1 MITMKSFPRFLVVV
15 CAVLVWAGWLA
26 AQTTISTGSIQGTVQ
41 DPQGA
46 VVKDAKITIT
56 NRATGRTLNTETNSA
71 GTYVSSA
78 LVPGAYTV
86 HIEAQGFRTAELQ
99 VPVQVG
105 VTANGNVRLQVGQA
119 SQVVEVQ
126 ATEIHVNTEQATV
139 QGVLTGQQ
147 IDELPINGRNFL
159 DLAQLE
165 PGVQIQDGGNF
176 DPTKNGFSS
185 ISFGGR
191 FGRTARIEV
200 DGIDISDE
208 TVGTTT
214 QNIPKE
220 AIQEFQIGQSMLDLS
235 TELTSS
241 GAVNVVT
248 RSGTNQIH
256 GDAFGTFRDASLAAH
271 LPGETKS
278 SFQRSQYGGRFG
290 GPLVKDRVF
299 YFLSGERTQ
308 QALQA
313 PVLPGVPFDSLAG
326 NFTSPFRDT
335 EVMGRLDYELGK
347 NGHLFYRFSYEQN
360 RNVANYTPNVFQPF
374 ANNNHTPVHAL
385 GYDFT
390 TGVYN
395 HSIRFGYTKFRN
407 LVTDAV
413 TGTSIFNPAPQL
425 ELAIGG
431 DPFCLTPGADDFC
444 SGPNF
449 LAPQATFQSDKQF
462 KYDGSRTWRN
472 HIIRYGGGYN
482 RLQGGG
488 YAKFLGTAPAVSS
501 SNSPEAQNFADNS
514 CGLGTPCFPNGSQN
528 PLNYPAQQ
536 VILGNGQGF
545 SSELP
550 SFGFPAGGLGPD
562 NRLSWYAG
570 DTYKFKPNFTITVGV
585 RYVRDTGR
593 TDSDLAPIPCSQ
605 LTAAAQAYLTD
616 PQINN
621 PCGVNILDLWGA
633 GYGNR
638 VKQRNANFAPQ
649 IGIVWDPSKNG
660 KTVIRAGWG
669 VFYEN
674 SVWNNNLYDRPP
686 RLAKGLFLGQQS
698 LCTNGTGDPTICNQP
713 IGSVA
718 SLIAAAQQQYQAS
731 TAATGAS
738 ANDGFIGN
746 TLSSVYANGTAMFAP
761 NYISPRSIQFNVGLQ
776 QEIRPGMVFTIDYL
790 RNIETH
796 TLLLVDVNHVGD
808 AGSFDK
814 LAAQAAIQATMQDCG
829 FPVNGSVDDL
839 IAQGCLDAGTGK
851 RHPATIVDFA
861 QHGLDSADVFCGGAP
876 CGLVNGVDGPRAAFP
891 GRNKFLGA
899 NQMLFPVGRSKY
911 TGWQMSLK
919 QNAKNPFRGVKAMNL
934 QVSYALS
941 RYEATAQD
949 SDFVSYA
956 ESANNP
962 TLYQGPNGLD
972 RRHQLSFGGTV
983 ELPWLTR
990 VSVLSHFYSPL
1001 PQSLRLPT
1009 SGNAGGIFVTDVNGD
1024 GTGDGSAV
1032 SNGGLGDLLPGTKL
1046 GAFGRTAS
1054 ASGLNALITNYNNT
1068 QAGTVTP
1075 AGQTLITNGLLTQT
1089 QLFSLGGVQQPLQQ
1103 APSGQVGLAW
1113 MKALD
1118 VTAGWEFKVRE
1129 KVRIEPSVSIF
1140 NAFNFANFDS
1150 PNNPLSGILDGSPGS
1165 VNGTTAAT
1173 RATGNT
1179 RIGLGTGVFGLGAP
1193 RVMEFGL
1200 RISF

>member
-1 MITMKSFPRFLVVV
+1 MKSFPRSLVVV
-15 CAVLVWAGWLA
+15 WAVLVGAGILA

-46 VVKDAKITIT
+46 VVKGGKITIT

-86 HIEAQGFRTAELQ
+86 RIEAQGFRTAELQ

-139 QGVLTGQQ
+139 QGVLTAQQ

-220 AIQEFQIGQSMLDLS
+220 SIQEFQIGQSMLDLS

-248 RSGTNQIH
+248 RSGTNQVH
-256 GDAFGTFRDASLAAH
+256 GDVFGEFRDSSLAAH

-278 SFQRSQYGGRFG
+278 SFQRQQYGGRFG
-290 GPLVKDRVF
+290 GPLVRDRMF
-299 YFLSGERTQ
+299 FFLSGERTK

-313 PVLPGVPFDSLAG
+313 PVLPNPPFDTLFG
-326 NFTSPFRDT
+326 NFQSPFRDT
-335 EVMGRLDYELGK
+335 ELEGRLDYELGK
-347 NGHLFYRFSYEQN
+347 SGHLFYRFSYEQN
-360 RNVANYTPNVFQPF
+360 RNVANYTPNAFQPF
-374 ANNNHTPVHAL
+374 ANNNHTPVHAF

-407 LVTDAV
+407 GVTDAV

-425 ELAIGG
+425 ELAIGN
-431 DPFCLTPGADDFC
+431 DPNCLTAGADDFC
-444 SGPNF
+444 SGPNY
-449 LAPQATFQSDKQF
+449 LAPQTTFQTDKQF

-501 SNSPEAQNFADNS
+501 VTD
-514 CGLGTPCFPNGSQN
+514 PCAPNPTCAVDPANGPFPNGAAN

-550 SFGFPAGGLGPD
+550 AFGFPAGGLGPD

-570 DTYKFKPNFTITVGV
+570 DTYKFKPNLTITVGV

-605 LTAAAQAYLTD
+605 LTASVQAYLTD
-616 PQINN
+616 PNINN
-621 PCGVNILDLWGA
+621 PCGGNILDMWGA

-638 VKQRNANFAPQ
+638 VKQQNTNFAPQ
-649 IGIVWDPSKNG
+649 VGVAWDPSKNG
-660 KTVIRAGWG
+660 KTVIRAGAG
-669 VFYEN
+669 IFYEN

-686 RLAKGLFLGQQS
+686 RLAQGLFLGQES

-738 ANDGFIGN
+738 ANPGFIGN

-761 NYISPRSIQFNVGLQ
+761 NYISPRSVQFNVGIQ
-776 QEIRPGMVFTIDYL
+776 QEIRPGMVFTLDYL

-814 LAAQAAIQATMQDCG
+814 VAAEAAIQQTLKDCG
-829 FPVNGSVDDL
+829 NAPDVDTL
-839 IAQGCLDAGTGK
+839 IASGQCPSGN
-851 RHPATIVDFA
+851 PADPRTHKPTIVDFA
-861 QHGLDSADVFCGGAP
+861 QRGLDSADVFCGGAP
-876 CGLVNGVDGPRAAFP
+876 CGLVNGVNGPRAAFP

-899 NQMLFPVGRSKY
+899 NQMLFPVGRSTYK
-911 TGWQMSLK
+911 GLQMSLK

-956 ESANNP
+956 ESVNNP

-972 RRHQLSFGGTV
+972 RRHQLSFGGTL
-983 ELPWLTR
+983 ELPVATR
-990 VSVLSHFYSPL
+990 LSFLSHFYSPL
-1001 PQSLRLPT
+1001 PLSLRLPT

-1032 SNGGLGDLLPGTKL
+1032 SNGGLGDLVPGTKL
-1046 GAFGRTAS
+1046 GAFGRTTS
-1054 ASGLNALITNYNNT
+1054 ASDINTLITNYNQT
-1068 QAGTVTP
+1068 QAGKLTP
-1075 AGQTLITNGLLTQT
+1075 AGQVLLSSGLFKQQPLD
-1089 QLFSLGGVQQPLQQ
+1089 QLFALGAVQQPL
-1103 APSGQVGLAW
+1103 APAPDHQVGLAW

-1118 VTAGWEFKVRE
+1118 VTASWRFKVHERV
-1129 KVRIEPSVSIF
+1129 KIEPSVSFF
-1140 NAFNFANFDS
+1140 NVLNFANFDS

-1165 VNGTTAAT
+1165 ANGTTAAT
-1173 RATGNT
+1173 RATGST
-1179 RIGLGTGVFGLGAP
+1179 RIGLGTGVFALGAP
-1193 RVMEFGL
+1193 RVLEFGL